1 MYIHHLTFLVM
12 FLPWSWYGKE
22 NDNFGNNRL
31 NVHLLFRVFQHQI
44 LVFIKEE
51 IIFVIA
57 LSNNNQWTVEWHTW
71 LPYKTNQF
79 HVQHD
84 FLFSSKR
91 PVLVRAWSKK
101 CICQQSNFN
110 YCLKVLSMKKY
121 FDKYKNKKCTPKSV
135 LRWEFASVYINLC
148 K

>member
-1 MYIHHLTFLVM
+1 M
-12 FLPWSWYGKE
+12 SK
-22 NDNFGNNRL
+22 
-31 NVHLLFRVFQHQI
+31 VHLLFRVFQHQI

-51 IIFVIA
+51 IIFVTA

-91 PVLVRAWSKK
+91 PVLVRAWPNK
-101 CICQQSNFN
+101 CICQHSRILMIV
-110 YCLKVLSMKKY
+110 LKCY
-121 FDKYKNKKCTPKSV
+121 PWKNILINIRTKKCTPKSV

-148 K
+148 KSSCLLFYTAY